1 MDNMILSVAILGIS
15 FLFWDLLWMRFL
27 SPVFE
32 LWSHSRVRF
41 SYSNLDLW
49 RRHFHREWDWIW
61 RGIVPLSFLLVVV
74 IEMSLFDVVPYPRF
88 KLYIFDNISIS
99 NVDQG
104 VQCGIVGVVRAIL
117 AISSAFWIRIRSS
130 EESVMISVWILTYW
144 IAILTSFYLQ
154 FIPETKDLF

>member
-1 MDNMILSVAILGIS
+1 M
-15 FLFWDLLWMRFL
+15 
-27 SPVFE
+27 
-32 LWSHSRVRF
+32 
-41 SYSNLDLW
+41 
-49 RRHFHREWDWIW
+49 
-61 RGIVPLSFLLVVV
+61 PLSFLLVVV

-130 EESVMISVWILTYW
+130 EESVMISVWILTY
-144 IAILTSFYLQ
+144 
-154 FIPETKDLF
+154 